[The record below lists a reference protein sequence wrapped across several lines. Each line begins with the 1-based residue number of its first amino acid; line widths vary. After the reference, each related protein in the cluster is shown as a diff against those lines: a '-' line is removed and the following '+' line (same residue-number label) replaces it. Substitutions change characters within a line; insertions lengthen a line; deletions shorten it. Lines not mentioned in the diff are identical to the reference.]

1 MIGKF
6 KEMLFDR
13 RVDVQDR
20 LFMLL
25 AAIAMTGMI
34 AAFIAGLVEGENLEG
49 SLTTF
54 LSILIVGVLVYVG
67 YRHKKIR
74 LTANIIALVIV
85 FVLSPTV
92 FFTSGGIYGGA
103 PIWLVFDLLYIGMI
117 LRGRIRIVLLICE
130 AVMISVCYYIEYNF
144 PDTVIPHTTDEFYSD
159 SLGSLIIVTFI
170 MTILMIFQVYVY
182 TRENEISI
190 AQKEEIDALNK
201 AQNRFFS
208 SMSHEIRTPI
218 NTIIGLNEMIL
229 REEVSEEVAEDAVN
243 IQAASKMLLS
253 LINDILDM
261 SKMQSG
267 QMQLTNAPYHP
278 VDMISDVVSMMQV
291 RAREKKLEFN
301 ANISP
306 DLPTELV
313 GDEVRMKQVLIN
325 VLNNAIKYTKQGYVM
340 LSVQCEK
347 SKGGMTNVIYSV
359 TDTGI
364 GIKKESIPYLF
375 TAFKRVDEEKN
386 RYIEGTGLGLS
397 IVKQLVDLMGGK
409 VTVNSVYTKGS
420 TFIVEVPQQVS
431 DDTPIGRI
439 EMLKR
444 QSIDRSVLYHQS
456 FEAPGAR
463 ILAVDD
469 TPANLMVVTKLLR
482 ETQAE
487 IDTAGSGAEALEKT
501 LQNEYHVILMDH
513 MMPEMDGIE
522 CMHRIRNQIGGLSKD
537 TKFIALTA
545 NAGSEERA
553 LYEKEGFDGYLLKP
567 VSGDALENEVHRLL
581 PPELVTVKS
590 TEENTLKESASW
602 VQSRYKKANVIIMV
616 PSVADIPGELWDK
629 HNIRMIPLK
638 IETEN
643 GIFRDGIDV
652 DAGAILSYMED
663 KGRKAKIK
671 GLEKNELETFFA
683 EQLQYA
689 NNIIHLTAS
698 GKVADTGYYPSEEAS
713 KTFDNVTVM
722 DTMHIS
728 TGLGIMALEA
738 DRMASDGRSPE
749 EIIQR
754 LESMRR
760 EVHTWFIVESLDH
773 LLKSGQMNNRIVA
786 NITKAFMI
794 HPMIEMKRGRMT
806 VTGIYVGA
814 REHTWKRYISKVL
827 RSPDKVDTSRLYIT
841 HVGLAKKDIDWI
853 RAEVEKRIFFDEIYV
868 TQASPAISVNVGPGT
883 FGLLYREKVSD

>member
-1 MIGKF
+1 MISKF
-6 KEMLFDR
+6 RNMLFDR
-13 RVDVQDR
+13 RIDVQDR

-25 AAIAMTGMI
+25 AMIAILGMI
-34 AAFIAGLVEGENLEG
+34 AAFVVGLAEGENLEG
-49 SLTTF
+49 SLTTL
-54 LSILIVGVLVYVG
+54 LSILIAAVLVYVG

-74 LTANIIALVIV
+74 LTANIVAFVIV

-117 LRGRIRIVLLICE
+117 LRGRIRIILLICE
-130 AVMISVCYYIEYNF
+130 AAMVSAFYYIEYHY

-159 SLGSLIIVTFI
+159 SLASLIIVALI
-170 MTILMIFQVYVY
+170 MTVLMIFQVYVY

-229 REEVSEEVAEDAVN
+229 REEVSDEVAEDAIN

-261 SKMQSG
+261 SKIQSG

-278 VDMISDVVSMMQV
+278 VDMISDAVSMMQV
-291 RAREKKLEFN
+291 KAKEKRLEFN
-301 ANISP
+301 AFISP
-306 DLPTELV
+306 ELPSELI
-313 GDEVRMKQVLIN
+313 GDEVRLKQVLIN

-347 SKGGMTNVIYSV
+347 TVGGVASVIYSV

-397 IVKQLVDLMGGK
+397 IVKQLVDLMGGR

-420 TFIVEVPQQVS
+420 TFIIEVPQQVS
-431 DDTPIGRI
+431 DATPVGSI

-456 FEAPGAR
+456 FEAPEAR

-501 LQNEYHVILMDH
+501 LQRKYHVILMDH

-522 CMHRIRNQIGGLSKD
+522 CMRGIRNQTGGLSKEA
-537 TKFIALTA
+537 KFIVLTA
-545 NAGSEERA
+545 NAGSEEKA

-567 VSGDALENEVHRLL
+567 VSGDSLENEVHRLL
-581 PPELVTVKS
+581 PPELVTVKRK
-590 TEENTLKESASW
+590 EENTLRESASW
-602 VQSRYKKANVIIMV
+602 VQSRHKKANVIITV
-616 PSVADIPGELWDK
+616 PSVADIPGELWDR

-643 GIFRDGIDV
+643 GTFRDGIDV
-652 DAGAILSYMED
+652 DAGAILSYMEE

-671 GLEKNELETFFA
+671 GLETNELETFFA

-698 GKVADTGYYPSEEAS
+698 GKVADNGFFASEEAAR
-713 KTFDNVTVM
+713 TFDNVTVF
-722 DTMHIS
+722 DTAHIS

-738 DRMASDGRSPE
+738 DEMAADGRSPE
-749 EIIQR
+749 EIIHR
-754 LESMRR
+754 LESMRK
-760 EVHTWFIVESLDH
+760 EVHTWFIVESMDH
-773 LLKSGQMNNRIVA
+773 LLISGQMNNRIVA
-786 NITKAFMI
+786 NITRAFMI
-794 HPMIEMKRGRMT
+794 HPMIEMKRGRMK
-806 VTGIYVGA
+806 VTGVYVGT
-814 REHTWKRYISKVL
+814 REHTWKRYIARVL
-827 RSPDKVDTSRLYIT
+827 RNPDRIDKRRLYIT

-853 RAEVEKRIFFDEIYV
+853 MSEVEKRISFDEVYV
-868 TQASPAISVNVGPGT
+868 TQASPAISVNVGAGT
-883 FGLLYREKVSD
+883 FGLLYKENGSD

>member
-6 KEMLFDR
+6 KEIFFDR
-13 RVDVQDR
+13 RIDIQDR
-20 LFMLL
+20 LFILL
-25 AAIAMTGMI
+25 AAIAIAGTI
-34 AAFIAGLVEGENLEG
+34 AAFITGLVMGENIEG
-49 SLTTF
+49 SLTT
-54 LSILIVGVLVYVG
+54 LCGILIATVIVYTG
-67 YRHKKIR
+67 YRYNKLR
-74 LTANIIALVIV
+74 LAANIIALIIV
-85 FVLSPTV
+85 FVLSPVV

-117 LRGRIRIVLLICE
+117 LKGRIRIVLLICE
-130 AVMISVCYYIEYNF
+130 TVMISVFYYIEYNY
-144 PDTVIPHTTDEFYSD
+144 PDTVIPHSTDEFYSD

-170 MTILMIFQVYVY
+170 INILMIIQVYIY
-182 TRENEISI
+182 TRENKISI

-201 AQNRFFS
+201 AQGRFFS

-229 REEVSEEVAEDAVN
+229 REDVSEEVAEDAIN

-278 VDMISDVVSMMQV
+278 MDMISDVVSMMQV
-291 RAREKKLEFN
+291 RAKEKKLEFN

-306 DLPTELV
+306 DLPKELI
-313 GDEVRMKQVLIN
+313 GDEVRMKQILIN
-325 VLNNAIKYTKQGYVM
+325 LLNNAIKYTMQGYVM

-347 SKGGMTNVIYSV
+347 GNKGMTNVIYSV

-364 GIKKESIPYLF
+364 GIKKESIPFLF

-409 VTVNSVYTKGS
+409 VTVNSVYMNGS
-420 TFIVEVPQQVS
+420 TFIVEVPQLVS
-431 DDTPIGRI
+431 DETPIGHI
-439 EMLKR
+439 EMLMR

-482 ETQAE
+482 ATQAE
-487 IDTAGSGAEALEKT
+487 IDTVGSGAEALEKT

-522 CMHRIRNQIGGLSKD
+522 CMHRIRSQIGGLSKD
-537 TKFIALTA
+537 TKFVVLTA
-545 NAGSEERA
+545 NAGSEEKA

-567 VSGDALENEVHRLL
+567 VNGDALENEVHRLL
-581 PPELVTVKS
+581 PPELVAVKR
-590 TEENTLKESASW
+590 TEANTIRDEASW
-602 VQSRYKKANVIIMV
+602 VQSNHKKANVIITV

-643 GIFRDGIDV
+643 GVFRDSIDLN
-652 DAGAILSYMED
+652 AGAILSYMD
-663 KGRKAKIK
+663 HKGRQAKIR
-671 GLEKNELETFFA
+671 GLETNDLETFFA

-698 GKVADTGYYPSEEAS
+698 SKVTDTGFYPSEEAS
-713 KTFDNVTVM
+713 KTFDSVTVM

-738 DRMASDGRSPE
+738 DDMAADGRSPE
-749 EIIQR
+749 EIIHR
-754 LESMRR
+754 LEDMRK
-760 EVHTWFIVESLDH
+760 EVHTRFIVKSLDH
-773 LLKSGQMNNRIVA
+773 LLSSGQMNNRIVA
-786 NITKAFMI
+786 KITKAFMI

-806 VTGIYVGA
+806 VTGIYIGS
-814 REHTWKRYISKVL
+814 REHTWKRYISRVL
-827 RSPDKVDTSRLYIT
+827 RSPDKIDTGRLYIT
-841 HVGLAKKDIDWI
+841 HVGLTKKDIDWI
-853 RAEVEKRIFFDEIYV
+853 KTEVEKRVSFDEIYV
-868 TQASPAISVNVGPGT
+868 TQASPAISVNVGSGT
-883 FGLLYREKVSD
+883 FGLLYREKV